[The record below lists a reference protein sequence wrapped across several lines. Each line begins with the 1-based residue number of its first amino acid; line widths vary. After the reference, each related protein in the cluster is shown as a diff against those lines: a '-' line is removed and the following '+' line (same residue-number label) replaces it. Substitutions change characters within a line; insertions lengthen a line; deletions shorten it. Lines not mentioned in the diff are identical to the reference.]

1 MGSLRDT
8 QPISHSNSPLIMTLF
23 VVLDITILSLILFLF
38 FFFKKKKFLSFLSMG
53 WILHFHLQEYEL
65 GHGIEMHTCSIEM
78 GFGYT

>member
-38 FFFKKKKFLSFLSMG
+38 FFFKKKNSYLFLAWVGFYIFTCRNMNWDMG
-53 WILHFHLQEYEL
+53 
-65 GHGIEMHTCSIEM
+65 
-78 GFGYT
+78 